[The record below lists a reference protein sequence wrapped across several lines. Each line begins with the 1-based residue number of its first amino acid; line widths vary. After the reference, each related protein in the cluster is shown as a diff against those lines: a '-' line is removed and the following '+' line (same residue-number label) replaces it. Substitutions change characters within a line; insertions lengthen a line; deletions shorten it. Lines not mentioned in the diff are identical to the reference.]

1 VKQFFFGEV
10 QIIMKENILK
20 ISIGG
25 YRYVV
30 VTLLFILCCIGA
42 TRATE
47 GDTVIAQSATL
58 EGIQT
63 TSQTGKMPAENN
75 VSYFFVFK
83 DKPSSYFYEFDMK
96 NKKLIF
102 EFNDAQLADSVSQNP
117 VQNAPVTGIVVT
129 QKKVDVNS
137 QVKGLTPEWHG
148 LVTITLSLTKI
159 PHINVKDDKNI
170 ISLNYLWT
178 SDTAQEKNYESQNTT
193 GKKKYLLWG
202 AIGGVGVAGIA
213 AGIIAGSGKSQSSQ
227 LSTSDLPVR

>member
-1 VKQFFFGEV
+1 
-10 QIIMKENILK
+10 MKRNPLKTNI
-20 ISIGG
+20 G
-25 YRYVV
+25 RYLYTVV
-30 VTLLFILCCIGA
+30 PLLVMLCCIDTA
-42 TRATE
+42 LAAP
-47 GDTVIAQSATL
+47 GDSAIAQSATL

-63 TSQTGKMPAENN
+63 TSQTGQKPSETN

-83 DKPSSYFYEFDMK
+83 DKPSSYFYEFDVK

-117 VQNAPVTGIVVT
+117 VQNAPVTGITVT

-148 LVTITLSLTKI
+148 LVTATLSLTKI

-170 ISLNYLWT
+170 ISFDYLWT
-178 SDTAQEKNYESQNTT
+178 SDTAQEKNYESQKPV

-213 AGIIAGSGKSQSSQ
+213 VGIIAGSGKSQSSQ
-227 LSTSDLPVR
+227 LSTNDLPVR